1 MHLRRAFDLISYRPA
16 HLRMITLI
24 NGAWHF
30 GEAAWDFNLDRIKRQ
45 IRAILAGC
53 NYVVAIEFAPFRNH
67 VMADNTGRI
76 IAPHVQ
82 GMVWGETLGLRA
94 RCAQL
99 GAGLAGADPLHLL
112 AIREAAGG
120 FAGAVGYMVKPPHHG
135 YCVWQDRTGR
145 FHHRGE
151 KLALIRHHRLFTH
164 LLPHDYPDL
173 TLSGGEGVS
182 VLRTARAAADRPFR
196 RPRR

>member
-1 MHLRRAFDLISYRPA
+1 MWFGHNPYPLEKMRLCSSSWAF
-16 HLRMITLI
+16 
-24 NGAWHF
+24 
-30 GEAAWDFNLDRIKRQ
+30 
-45 IRAILAGC
+45 LAS
-53 NYVVAIEFAPFRNH
+53 RSWW
-67 VMADNTGRI
+67 R
-76 IAPHVQ
+76 
-82 GMVWGETLGLRA
+82 L
-94 RCAQL
+94 
-99 GAGLAGADPLHLL
+99 LHKT
-112 AIREAAGG
+112 G